1 MGQVDGNLTV
11 QAGEA
16 LEAKRCVKLDA
27 TASGTAGKP
36 VVVYADAGD
45 DFIGV
50 TQYSVESGENVAI
63 RPKHMGGT
71 FEIECVIATAIAIGT
86 GLETLNDGK
95 VGDGAGTDVFTSLSA
110 PGADNEHI
118 ECVLIG

>member
-1 MGQVDGNLTV
+1 METHGDLTV

-27 TASGTAGKP
+27 TASATNGFPT
-36 VVVYADAGD
+36 VVYSDAGD

-50 TQYSVESGENVAI
+50 TKYSVASGEKVAI
-63 RPKHMGGT
+63 KPKYSEGS
-71 FEIECVIATAIAIGT
+71 FEIECVIASAIAIGT

-95 VGDGAGTDVFTSLSA
+95 VGDGAGTDVFTALKA

-118 ECVLIG
+118 PCVLI